1 MLVPPTPPV
10 VEGTEPVAAL
20 PAETTA
26 VPAATSQNIPGGIAW
41 WWLIPAVLVGA
52 GVGGLLL
59 RRRAAPQD
67 MPDEAPVPSAAKV
80 TPVPD
85 SLRPLPTAA
94 PAPELAEA
102 ATAALFDLTLVDIAL
117 EPIRLSVSLVNASL
131 QYRLRLDNRSSAS
144 VGPIALAVDMISA
157 HASLSEDSQLARDGT
172 MIELR
177 HELPALAPGE
187 NIEAMGELRL
197 PLAAVTPI
205 RSGNAMLLVPLVRVR
220 IAAGHVELSRAM
232 VVGEPPLQPGGPLRP
247 FRLDQGP
254 RVFTTVIQRP
264 LAA

>member
-1 MLVPPTPPV
+1 M
-10 VEGTEPVAAL
+10 

-26 VPAATSQNIPGGIAW
+26 LPAAGSQTIPGGIAW
-41 WWLIPAVLVGA
+41 WWLIPAVLAGA
-52 GVGGLLL
+52 GVGALLL
-59 RRRAAPQD
+59 RRRAAPPE
-67 MPDEAPVPSAAKV
+67 MPDDTAVPLDAQV
-80 TPVPD
+80 TPGPG
-85 SLRPLPTAA
+85 SLQPLPTQA
-94 PAPELAEA
+94 PAPELVEA
-102 ATAALFDLTLVDIAL
+102 ATAALFDLTLVDSAL
-117 EPIRLSVSLVNASL
+117 EPIRLSVSLVNATL
-131 QYRLRLDNRSSAS
+131 QYRLRLDNRSTAS

-187 NIEAMGELRL
+187 NAEAIGELRL

-220 IAAGHVELSRAM
+220 IAAGNVELSRAM